1 MRIEFLNVGRDFT
14 YANVGPAGWSLG
26 EICAGIVC
34 ACLPTLR
41 PLLFRVVPASRSL
54 PRIKFSKYIVQSDG
68 KRKLSSRVSAEERGA
83 EDSAGSYTM
92 ESSTQTRL
100 GKMADVEAGR
110 STESLNRPQVFRN
123 VM

>member
-1 MRIEFLNVGRDFT
+1 MRIEFLNVGRDYT

-41 PLLFRVVPASRSL
+41 PLLFRVVPASRSI

-68 KRKLSSRVSAEERGA
+68 KQKLSSRVSAEERGG
-83 EDSAGSYTM
+83 EESAGSYAM
-92 ESSTQTRL
+92 ESQIKIN
-100 GKMADVEAGR
+100 KMADVEAGK